1 MHAIP
6 LTPLLLCTK
15 AHVTLFRQLG
25 ETKEMEISGWLDKDK
40 VPCLYLPF
48 ASSGYCPTGL
58 QA

>member
-1 MHAIP
+1 M
-6 LTPLLLCTK
+6 CTK

-40 VPCLYLPF
+40 VLALPYLTF